1 MNRQGLFGQA
11 GTLVYQFSQRGRTL
25 SSISVLALIAL
36 IIVGLGVSLQN
47 AQRQLND
54 ASSSAALTF
63 NVFMS
68 NIEGDL
74 RATSDAL
81 PNSANP
87 ESLLNQTLI
96 RQKTIFELVLVDPQ
110 GKVLTEL
117 HRGVKGDLIFDEQPW
132 LATVKA
138 GDIYIGPVDYHLNDL
153 PFVDIAVPVTDKAG
167 NFYATL
173 VSKTDLTNL
182 WNPVINLKVGK
193 TGYVYIT
200 DQDGL
205 LLAYSNQLLA
215 RQGANIH
222 DLIGRGPQAIANSN
236 INILKGVSGQWVITE
251 AKPLGITSWYVL
263 VEQPINEALLF
274 FAMLSIVSVIALI
287 FVGYVVFG
295 MIRFI
300 LNRITV
306 PLQLLQAGANE
317 LQQGQFKSRINI
329 QTKDELGKLADTF
342 NLMAAQLETWIST
355 LEQRVTERTTE
366 LNDANKK
373 NAERAT
379 RLRTIIEIGNTIT
392 SLENLNELLPKIA
405 QYVSE
410 ALGVYHTG
418 IFLIDPTGEYAIL
431 RASNSTGGL
440 KMLERGHRL
449 KVGQTGIVGYVTK
462 SGKARVALD
471 VGEDAEFFNNP
482 DLPGTHSEVA
492 LPLQIGNQIIGALDV
507 QSEQSAAF
515 GEEDVD
521 LLSIVANQVVIAI
534 QNARRFQDAQDQLKE
549 AQTLYQQF
557 VRQEW
562 KAVVSEGM
570 HLGYRYSSA
579 SAAPLKELV
588 TSPEIAEATRSGE
601 ITSIQEK
608 SQSRL
613 AIPIML
619 RGQTIG
625 VLNLQVD
632 EDRSW
637 EQDEI
642 DIAQAVAER
651 VALAVENARLLENS
665 QNTASKERAIGE
677 ISTKIS
683 AATNM
688 DNILRTAI
696 GELGNIIPDTDIF
709 IQFVSGQE
717 LE

>member
-1 MNRQGLFGQA
+1 MNRQGLFEQTE
-11 GTLVYQFSQRGRTL
+11 TLGYQISRRGRML
-25 SSISVLALIAL
+25 SSISVLALFAL

-47 AQRQLND
+47 AQRQLTE
-54 ASSSAALTF
+54 ASSSAALSF

-68 NIEGDL
+68 DIEGDL
-74 RATSDAL
+74 KATCDAL

-110 GKVLTEL
+110 GTVITER
-117 HRGVKGDLIFDEQPW
+117 HRDVKGDLIFDEQPW
-132 LATVKA
+132 LATVQA
-138 GDIYIGPVDYHLNDL
+138 GDIYVGPVKYHRNDL
-153 PFVDIAVPVTDKAG
+153 PFVEIAVPVSDKAG

-173 VSKTDLTNL
+173 VSKTDLTAVWL
-182 WNPVINLKVGK
+182 PVVNLKVGN
-193 TGYVYIT
+193 TGSVYIT

-205 LLAYSNQLLA
+205 LLAHPNQILA
-215 RQGANIH
+215 RQGINIH
-222 DLIGRGPQAIANSN
+222 DAIGLGPQAIASSN
-236 INILKGVSGQWVITE
+236 INILKGVSGQWVIAA

-263 VEQPINEALLF
+263 VEQPINEALQF
-274 FAMLSIVSVIALI
+274 FAVLSIVSIIALI
-287 FVGYVVFG
+287 FVGYMVLG

-300 LNRITV
+300 QNRIAV
-306 PLQLLQAGANE
+306 PLKLLQTGAAE

-329 QTKDELGKLADTF
+329 HTKDELGELSDTF
-342 NLMAAQLETWIST
+342 NLMAAQLETWIDT
-355 LEQRVTERTTE
+355 LEQRVSERTTE
-366 LNDANKK
+366 LNSANKK

-379 RLRTIIEIGNTIT
+379 RLRTITEIGNTIT
-392 SLENLNELLPKIA
+392 SLENLDELLPKIA

-418 IFLIDPTGEYAIL
+418 IFLIDPNGEYATL
-431 RASNSTGGL
+431 RASNSMGGL

-449 KVGQTGIVGYVTK
+449 KVGQTGIVGYVTG
-462 SGKARVALD
+462 SGKARIALD
-471 VGEDAEFFNNP
+471 TGEDAEFFNNP
-482 DLPGTHSEVA
+482 DLPETHSELA

-507 QSEQSAAF
+507 QSEQPAAF

-534 QNARRFQDAQDQLKE
+534 QNARRFQNSEERVKE

-557 VRQEW
+557 LHQEW
-562 KAVVSEGM
+562 KAVVDEGK
-570 HLGYRYSSA
+570 HLGYRYSST
-579 SAAPLKELV
+579 SAAPLKEPV
-588 TSPEIAEATRSGE
+588 TSAEIVKATQSGE
-601 ITSIQEK
+601 MVSVQEK

-613 AIPIML
+613 AIPIIL

-625 VLNLQVD
+625 VLNLQVN
-632 EDRSW
+632 EDWSW
-637 EQDEI
+637 AQDEI

-651 VALAVENARLLENS
+651 VALAVENARLLEDS
-665 QNTASKERAIGE
+665 QNLASKERIIGE

-683 AATNM
+683 AATNV
-688 DNILRTAI
+688 DNILKTAV
-696 GELGNIIPDTDIF
+696 GELGNLIPDTDIS